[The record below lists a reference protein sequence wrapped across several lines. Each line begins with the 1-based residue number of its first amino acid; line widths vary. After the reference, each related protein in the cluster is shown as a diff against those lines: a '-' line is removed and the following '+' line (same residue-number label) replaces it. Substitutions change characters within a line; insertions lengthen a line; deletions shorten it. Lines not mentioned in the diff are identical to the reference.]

1 MTFGERVVGAMKLDP
16 NAFEDVER
24 DPTAMGQAVGVIALQ
39 AVSTAL
45 GNIYWGGLSGV
56 VWGVLI
62 ALVSYVIWTVLVWAI
77 GTKVMPDPETKAE
90 LPETFRTLAFA
101 ASPGLLGIIT
111 IIPIIGYLIQLVLWI
126 WSIAAMVIAV
136 RSVLDY
142 TNTGKAVVVV
152 IIGFIISLIVNA
164 ILAFAFIGTSMMR
177 GAYNY

>member
-45 GNIYWGGLSGV
+45 GNIYYGGFSGIL
-56 VWGVLI
+56 WGVIVALI
-62 ALVSYVIWTVLVWAI
+62 TYMIWTVLVWII
-77 GTKVMPDPETKAE
+77 GTKVMPDPETKAD
-90 LPETFRTLAFA
+90 LPETFRVLAFA
-101 ASPGLLGIIT
+101 AAPGILGIVT
-111 IIPIIGYLIQLVLWI
+111 IIPIIGWLILFALWI

-136 RSVLDY
+136 RQVLDY
-142 TNTGKAVVVV
+142 TNTGKAAVVV

-164 ILAFAFIGTSMMR
+164 ILTFAFIGTSIMR
-177 GAYNY
+177 GAYGS